1 MRAGL
6 PMIKIALTASDLV
19 PLGLSAGMLS
29 GDTAIQKKIHRSGTT
44 ALTISNQEMEDI
56 MKIVTSLKQSEILI
70 KGIGEKIKNEA
81 KQQKRRFLLML
92 LGKLA
97 AIVCVCVC
105 VSVCVCVCVCVCV
118 FTSIQC
124 EGFFCLDQLEYH
136 ETGQR
141 CYGEDVN
148 FLCEVPSLLL

>member
-6 PMIKIALTASDLV
+6 PIIKIVLTASVLV
-19 PLGLSAGMLS
+19 SLGLSAGMLS

-44 ALTISNQEMEDI
+44 ALTISNQEMEGI
-56 MKIVTSLKQSEILI
+56 MKIVTSLKQSGILI
-70 KGIGEKIKNEA
+70 KETGEKIKNEA
-81 KQQKRRFLLML
+81 KQQKGRFLLML

-97 AIVCVCVC
+97 ASVCVCVC
-105 VSVCVCVCVCVCV
+105 VCVCGCVCVCV

-141 CYGEDVN
+141 CHGEDVN
-148 FLCEVPSLLL
+148 FLCQVPSLLL

>member
-6 PMIKIALTASDLV
+6 PIIKIVLTASVLV
-19 PLGLSAGMLS
+19 SLGLSAGMLS

-44 ALTISNQEMEDI
+44 ALTISNQEMEGI
-56 MKIVTSLKQSEILI
+56 MKIVTSLKQSGILI
-70 KGIGEKIKNEA
+70 KGTGEKIKNEA
-81 KQQKRRFLLML
+81 KQQKGRFLLML

-97 AIVCVCVC
+97 A
-105 VSVCVCVCVCVCV
+105 SVCVCVCVCVCV

-141 CYGEDVN
+141 CHGEDVN
-148 FLCEVPSLLL
+148 FLCQVPSLLL